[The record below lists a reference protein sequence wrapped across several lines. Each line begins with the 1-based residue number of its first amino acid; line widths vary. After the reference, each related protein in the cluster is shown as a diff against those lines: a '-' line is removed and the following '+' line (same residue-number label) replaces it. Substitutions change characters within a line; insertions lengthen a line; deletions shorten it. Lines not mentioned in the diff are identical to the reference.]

1 MSEAYSK
8 PFQITKMMRTLAFSK
23 QFIQT
28 FSGVFRDINIEYSVM
43 FREIKV
49 YRGILRHM
57 DRILFNPYIKPYHYR
72 SLSYLEPQAS
82 SKESGTRKIRYI
94 QSTGI
99 VRTVFSNIFKDS

>member
-1 MSEAYSK
+1 
-8 PFQITKMMRTLAFSK
+8 
-23 QFIQT
+23 
-28 FSGVFRDINIEYSVM
+28 
-43 FREIKV
+43 
-49 YRGILRHM
+49 M

-99 VRTVFSNIFKDS
+99 VRTVFSNIFKDSSGYLE